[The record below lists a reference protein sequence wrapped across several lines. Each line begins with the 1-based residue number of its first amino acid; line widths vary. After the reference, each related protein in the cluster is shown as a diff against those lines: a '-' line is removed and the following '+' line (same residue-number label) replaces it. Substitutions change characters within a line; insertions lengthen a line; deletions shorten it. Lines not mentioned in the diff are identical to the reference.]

1 MGFTSLAIWKQAV
14 TFYLTCWKNLLPI
27 FPLLC
32 VPVLGDAL
40 HSLLIMQ
47 KIERENLFP
56 MQAVKEVWRLIPSL
70 LGMKLYFEGAAL
82 LWGLIP
88 IYGIIQGAKHRM
100 YWAMASNVLVFE
112 RLSGKAGRERCREL
126 VKGFLGGIGVRT
138 LITVPALVS
147 TLLLIA
153 WVINATFFETSSTYG
168 FWVFV
173 VAVFWIIIPGSG
185 AVNTFCYV
193 EIRKESVMAPQG
205 NEKIQMH
212 NQIKGTWKTGQT

>member
-14 TFYLTCWKNLLPI
+14 RFHLTYWKNLLPI

-32 VPVLGDAL
+32 IPVVADAL

-47 KIERENLFP
+47 KIESEKLFP

-70 LGMKLYFEGAAL
+70 LRMKFYFEGAAF

-88 IYGIIQGAKHRM
+88 IYGIIQGVKHRM
-100 YWAMASNVLVFE
+100 YWAMASNVLIFE

-126 VKGFLGGIGVRT
+126 GKSFLGGIGVRT
-138 LITVPALVS
+138 LITMPALLT
-147 TLLLIA
+147 TLLFIL
-153 WVINATFFETSSTYG
+153 WVINATFLETSSTWR

-173 VAVFWIIIPGSG
+173 AAIFWIIIPGSG

-193 EIRKESVMAPQG
+193 KIRQESVMDSQD
-205 NEKIQMH
+205 NEKIQMD
-212 NQIKGTWKTGQT
+212 NQTKGAWKTGQT